1 MNIFIGEK
9 ERTANSPEVF
19 DPWERLVLRKE
30 DLEEKAYTKW
40 AKIGLGLQ

>member
-9 ERTANSPEVF
+9 QRNANSPEAF
-19 DPWERLVLRKE
+19 GPWERLVLRNE

-40 AKIGLGLQ
+40 AKKGLGL